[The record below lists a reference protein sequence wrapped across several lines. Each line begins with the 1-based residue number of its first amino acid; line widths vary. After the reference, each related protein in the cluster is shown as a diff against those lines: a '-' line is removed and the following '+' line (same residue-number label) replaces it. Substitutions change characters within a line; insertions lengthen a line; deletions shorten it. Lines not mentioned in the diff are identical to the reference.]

1 MPARGPA
8 GDDDRPLDAVLA
20 GLCVE
25 PVERAF
31 QLVGDLRQGR
41 LRRQRVAA
49 QSRRPT
55 ASQRTLGEAGKDL
68 LAAALPIAAV
78 NVNEA
83 WVPLIAFSVSISQVE
98 MLRALLAQRL
108 RSCGPAFGFLARVLG
123 AHVLDIVVCEIAGLE
138 RHCNPVHG
146 RALFCAKGSWCRDAS
161 SGRRHEGTTVKR
173 CHFNLPDF
181 LELGSDRAKCKALRA
196 GTGNATTLAEYR
208 KAPCNYL
215 NDKEA
220 GQGPRF
226 VSISSE
232 RHGCIPVS
240 FHWQMP
246 DMREHSATL
255 HGCSDSSQ
263 FDTLQ
268 SDPAGEM

>member
-138 RHCNPVHG
+138 WPCGP
-146 RALFCAKGSWCRDAS
+146 
-161 SGRRHEGTTVKR
+161 
-173 CHFNLPDF
+173 PDLIF
-181 LELGSDRAKCKALRA
+181 
-196 GTGNATTLAEYR
+196 
-208 KAPCNYL
+208 
-215 NDKEA
+215 
-220 GQGPRF
+220 
-226 VSISSE
+226 
-232 RHGCIPVS
+232 
-240 FHWQMP
+240 
-246 DMREHSATL
+246 
-255 HGCSDSSQ
+255 
-263 FDTLQ
+263 
-268 SDPAGEM
+268 